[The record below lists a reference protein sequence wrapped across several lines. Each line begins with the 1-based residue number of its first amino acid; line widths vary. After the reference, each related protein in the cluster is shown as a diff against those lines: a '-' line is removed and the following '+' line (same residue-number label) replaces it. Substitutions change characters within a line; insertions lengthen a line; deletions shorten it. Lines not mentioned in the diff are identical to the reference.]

1 MKPHYL
7 KILLLATILFITTQ
21 GCFAQSNSDAKELYE
36 LRTYTMK
43 TGGNTAKLAAYL
55 QEVLS
60 PTLKRKGIRHTA
72 LFKELGNSDPTKL
85 WFLIAYP
92 DANTYITTQELHKDE
107 QYLKDASS
115 YNAMKI
121 DEKLYDRIESMLLLA
136 FDGLAKMDAIKSDS
150 GLFEL
155 RTYESYSEDANRRK
169 IKMFNVEELDLFYE
183 VGLHPVFFGD
193 QISGANRPCLT
204 YMIQFKDM
212 KEHDENW
219 QKFIKSPKW
228 TKMAAKAEY
237 ANTATTI
244 HKIFLTPY

>member
-1 MKPHYL
+1 MKSPYL
-7 KILLLATILFITTQ
+7 KITLLLALIFIATQ

-36 LRTYTMK
+36 LRTYEMK
-43 TGGNTAKLAAYL
+43 TGGNSAKLATFL
-55 QEVLS
+55 QDVLS
-60 PTLKRKGIRHTA
+60 PTLMRKGVKHTA
-72 LFKELGNSDPTKL
+72 LFKEVGNSEPTKL

-92 DANTYITTQELHKDE
+92 NTEVYINTQELHKDT
-107 QYLKDASS
+107 QYNKDAAS
-115 YNAMKI
+115 YNSITI
-121 DEKLYDRIESMLLLA
+121 DQKLYNRVESMLLLA

-150 GLFEL
+150 SVFEL

-169 IKMFNVEELDLFYE
+169 IKMFNSEELDLFYE

-193 QISGANRPCLT
+193 QISGSNRPCLT

-212 KEHDENW
+212 EEHDANW

-228 TKMAAKAEY
+228 TKMVAKAEY

-244 HKIFLTPY
+244 HKLFLTPY